1 MNMTQK
7 IFRPI
12 LISGLLFSLILTTA
26 CTSKNDAQENHVSES
41 EHEVMD
47 QLKTRPIQNF
57 PNTAND
63 AHDIAVLEKYQ
74 QTFTENN
81 NALEADLKKRSVDGN
96 LTAEIGHQL
105 KRDGIESALNMLKE
119 LDLKQNKD
127 AIFKVCIIN
136 TGKIKPKFMMR
147 KNSLPMPSLK
157 ILLMQ

>member
-26 CTSKNDAQENHVSES
+26 YIKNDAQENHVSES

-63 AHDIAVLEKYQ
+63 AHDIAVLEK
-74 QTFTENN
+74 
-81 NALEADLKKRSVDGN
+81 
-96 LTAEIGHQL
+96 
-105 KRDGIESALNMLKE
+105 
-119 LDLKQNKD
+119 
-127 AIFKVCIIN
+127 
-136 TGKIKPKFMMR
+136 
-147 KNSLPMPSLK
+147 
-157 ILLMQ
+157 